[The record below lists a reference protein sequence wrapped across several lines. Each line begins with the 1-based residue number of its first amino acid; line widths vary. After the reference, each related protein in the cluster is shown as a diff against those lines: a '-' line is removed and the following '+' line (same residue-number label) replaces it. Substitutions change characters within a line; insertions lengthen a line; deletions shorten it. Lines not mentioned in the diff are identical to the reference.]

1 MRTLILLIT
10 INCSL
15 FAQHTISV
23 RWRDTPTYLGNQ
35 TSIARLASGVR
46 LEGEWRSVT
55 PTSFTMFVR
64 KSSGGPSQ
72 KGTVTVDRADL
83 EYLSF
88 RPFRYGGRVTGSVA
102 GFPRRHARWRFRR
115 DSRRRSRRR
124 SRRNDH
130 WLRARPHSRLGG
142 GVGPHPAS
150 RRAVSVGRLA
160 PPGPVV
166 PQQALDEKPTTRPS
180 WAPIDETVPIKL
192 LWERSLTP

>member
-1 MRTLILLIT
+1 MRTLILLII

-15 FAQHTISV
+15 FAQRTVSV
-23 RWRDTPTYLGNQ
+23 RWRDTPTILGNQ

-88 RPFRYGGRVTGSVA
+88 RSSRYGGRVTGSVT
-102 GFPRRHARWRFRR
+102 GFPLGAILGAGLSATGAGARV
-115 DSRRRSRRR
+115 
-124 SRRNDH
+124 
-130 WLRARPHSRLGG
+130 GG
-142 GVGPHPAS
+142 GVGMIIGYALG
-150 RRAVSVGRLA
+150 RIRDRAAVSVLILPDDAPSQPTDWRRQIPLYPSRLRLA
-160 PPGPVV
+160 DAIA
-166 PQQALDEKPTTRPS
+166 QD
-180 WAPIDETVPIKL
+180 
-192 LWERSLTP
+192 